1 MKAQHSISHYNLNI
15 EQRYEIMNAGKILLV
30 EDNDDDVALLQRA
43 LKKHGMFNEVI
54 RARNGVQALEILFGT
69 GDMPEQIP
77 SLVFLDLKLPKLN
90 GLDVLKA
97 IRENAFTRGLPI
109 IILTTSTE
117 QEDIIESYNLGA
129 NSYIRK
135 PVEFDRFLS
144 AVGQLGL
151 YWMTLNEINPKYHG

>member
-1 MKAQHSISHYNLNI
+1 
-15 EQRYEIMNAGKILLV
+15 MNPGRILLV

-43 LKKHGMFNEVI
+43 LKKHGMYNEVV
-54 RARNGVQALEILFGT
+54 RAKNGVQALEMLFGT
-69 GDMPEQIP
+69 GDTVVKIP
-77 SLVFLDLKLPKLN
+77 SLVILDLKLPKLN

-97 IRENAFTRGLPI
+97 IRANGFTRGLPI

-135 PVEFDRFLS
+135 PVEFDKFLE

-151 YWMTLNEINPKYHG
+151 YWMTLNETNPKYHG

>member
-1 MKAQHSISHYNLNI
+1 
-15 EQRYEIMNAGKILLV
+15 MNPGRILLV

-43 LKKHGMFNEVI
+43 LKKHGMYNEVV
-54 RARNGVQALEILFGT
+54 RAKNGVQTLEMLFET
-69 GDMPEQIP
+69 GDTVVKMP
-77 SLVFLDLKLPKLN
+77 SLVILDLKLPKLN

-97 IRENAFTRGLPI
+97 IRANGFTRGLPI

-135 PVEFDRFLS
+135 PVEFDKFLE

-151 YWMTLNEINPKYHG
+151 YWMTLNETNPKYHG

>member
-1 MKAQHSISHYNLNI
+1 
-15 EQRYEIMNAGKILLV
+15 MNAGKILLV

-43 LKKHGMFNEVI
+43 LKKHGMFNEI
-54 RARNGVQALEILFGT
+54 LLARNGVQALEILFGT
-69 GDMPEQIP
+69 GDMPGQIP

-151 YWMTLNEINPKYHG
+151 YWMTLNETNPKYHG

>member
-1 MKAQHSISHYNLNI
+1 MH
-15 EQRYEIMNAGKILLV
+15 AGRILLV

-43 LKKHGMFNEVI
+43 LKKHGMFNEVV

-69 GDMPEQIP
+69 GDMPGQVP
-77 SLVFLDLKLPKLN
+77 SLIFLDLKLPKLN

-97 IRENAFTRGLPI
+97 IRGNAFTRGLPI